1 MGYAI
6 GKRVKSKHTDE
17 VFTISDFQPGSVKL
31 QPVGKEDE
39 ENDTKVDEVKRRRTM
54 KGAETTGPQI
64 TIAVLCD
71 EYVLDTEEEDAIDAL
86 SF

>member
-1 MGYAI
+1 MGYAV

-17 VFTISDFQPGSVKL
+17 VFTISDFNKGIVKL
-31 QPVGKEDE
+31 EPDGKEGE
-39 ENDTKVDEVKRRRTM
+39 ENETKGDEVKRRRTM

>member
-1 MGYAI
+1 M
-6 GKRVKSKHTDE
+6 R
-17 VFTISDFQPGSVKL
+17 L
-31 QPVGKEDE
+31 QPNGKEDK
-39 ENDTKVDEVKRRRTM
+39 ENGTKCDEVKRRRTM
-54 KGAETTGPQI
+54 KGAETKGPQI